1 MPYLIFSIV
10 GTPSSGKSYYLS
22 VLVKIL
28 QSALFQNFG
37 ITFRDADPSANV
49 ILNQMKTQ
57 LFSASTPE
65 DAFLAKTELEGAMYE
80 TLPRLGRKVPLS
92 KPFIFH
98 SSEGETKPGAVARFG

>member
-1 MPYLIFSIV
+1 M
-10 GTPSSGKSYYLS
+10 
-22 VLVKIL
+22 LVKIL

-65 DAFLAKTELEGAMYE
+65 EAFLAKTELDGAMYE
-80 TLPRLGRKVPLS
+80 TLPRLGRKVPLP
-92 KPFIFH
+92 KPFIFNL
-98 SSEGETKPGAVARFG
+98 SNPRDQAQDVSVVFYDNAGERFEPSISAAVRCV